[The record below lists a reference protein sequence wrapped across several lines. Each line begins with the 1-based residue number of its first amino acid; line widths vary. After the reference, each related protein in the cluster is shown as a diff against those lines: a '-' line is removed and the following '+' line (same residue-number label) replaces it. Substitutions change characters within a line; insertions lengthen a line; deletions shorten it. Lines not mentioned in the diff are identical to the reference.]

1 VRRAVVSVALAAA
14 LAMAHATNAGA
25 QPASPQPEEEESAEE
40 ASPPPASSASGKGS
54 PMALRLALVGDY
66 RKLLDLSELGAGVAV
81 SYACACDKA
90 GGSVD
95 LRVTGGRTLRGLSV
109 TEVELGGS
117 AEFKLVG
124 GLLAGLGGGLTF
136 FGVER
141 ATNKDEIMSVG
152 PELFGRLGY
161 RFGTR
166 AAPYVTLDLG
176 AQLQAGWTIVWGPTL
191 AVGYRF

>member
-1 VRRAVVSVALAAA
+1 
-14 LAMAHATNAGA
+14 MA
-25 QPASPQPEEEESAEE
+25 P
-40 ASPPPASSASGKGS
+40 
-54 PMALRLALVGDY
+54 RLALVSDY
-66 RKLLDLSELGAGVAV
+66 RSLLDLSALGAGIVV

-90 GGSVD
+90 GGSID
-95 LRVTGGRTLRGLSV
+95 LRVTSGRTLRGLSV

-124 GLLAGLGGGLTF
+124 GLLAGLGGGLTA

-141 ATNKDEIMSVG
+141 ATNKSEILSFG

-166 AAPYVTLDLG
+166 AAPYVTLDVG
-176 AQLQAGWTIVWGPTL
+176 VQLQSGWTLVWGPTL